1 MGDGSFD
8 FTASADK
15 LVGAVEAFDIDVKN
29 ESTLVD
35 CYTTVDTTNG
45 EFKILFIHTDNKQI
59 VAEYIDDAY
68 SDLVLPV
75 GNYKVYLVGKD
86 DAAFDVGIG
95 LYSFQKNGVTRTN
108 HNVPFQK

>member
-1 MGDGSFD
+1 MYRLRG
-8 FTASADK
+8 
-15 LVGAVEAFDIDVKN
+15 IDVKN

-45 EFKILFIHTDNKQI
+45 KFKILLVHTDNKQI

-86 DAAFDVGIG
+86 NAAFNVSIS
-95 LYSFQKNGVTRTN
+95 LYCFGE
-108 HNVPFQK
+108 NVSWYEPSKK